1 MLISSENEMICFYF
15 SNLIHIKK
23 NTNVIVNEQD
33 LNHWCLIFRTPLEF
47 AEDHVQGAINLPVLN
62 NEQRAEVG
70 TLYSKDT
77 LQVFHEIY
85 NIDHS
90 GNFFCASC

>member
-1 MLISSENEMICFYF
+1 MFLFFNFNS
-15 SNLIHIKK
+15 HKK
-23 NTNVIVNEQD
+23 NTTLIEQK

-77 LQVFHEIY
+77 LQVFQEI
-85 NIDHS
+85 
-90 GNFFCASC
+90 